1 MSGANATGRC
11 LWVDCPTGLAGN
23 MLLAA
28 LLDLGVDPAVIDAPL
43 AQLGLAGAY
52 QLSIEERRSGGLRGR
67 HLEVAVLEE
76 QPGHRH
82 WGALRQQLQASPLEP
97 RLRQRVLQVF
107 SLLAEVEGAVHGHSP
122 DQVHFHEVGAIDA
135 LVDVVGVCAGLQ
147 SLNLDQII
155 CAIPPA
161 GSGAVMTAHGQL
173 PVPVPAVLELAR
185 RCAIPLAA
193 ADGLPAGELTTPT
206 GLVLMASW
214 ADRFGAA
221 PALIPEA
228 VGIGLGSRTL
238 DRPNLLR
245 LVLGHRLD
253 VNDCSVGA
261 AERNAPQE
269 PAQQETVVLQQAQID
284 DASAEDLAFL
294 CEALRQAGALDVFSQ
309 PALMKKGRPGTL
321 ISALVRPAQ
330 RQALRQVWWR
340 HGTSLGVREQVQQR
354 WVLPRRQQEL
364 TTPLGTVRLKGADAD
379 GPRTPKPEF
388 EDLAALARQHGLP
401 LAEVRRQVWRCLE
414 TADPKQHHDGTRGC
428 DDR

>member
-1 MSGANATGRC
+1 MSGATATGRC

-67 HLEVAVLEE
+67 HLEVAVLEA

-82 WGALRQQLQASPLEP
+82 WGALRQQLQTSPLEP

-245 LVLGHRLD
+245 LVLGHGLD
-253 VNDCSVGA
+253 VNDSHIGA
-261 AERNAPQE
+261 AEEIAAKE
-269 PAQQETVVLQQAQID
+269 PAQPETVVLQQAQID

-294 CEALRQAGALDVFSQ
+294 CEALRLAGALDVFSQ

-321 ISALVRPAQ
+321 ISALVRPEQ

-354 WVLPRRQQEL
+354 WVLQRRQQEL
-364 TTPLGTVRLKGADAD
+364 STPLGTVRLKWADAD
-379 GPRTPKPEF
+379 EPRAPKPEF
-388 EDLAALARQHGLP
+388 EDLAALARQHGVP
-401 LAEVRRQVWRCLE
+401 LEEVRRQVWRSLE
-414 TADPKQHHDGTRGC
+414 TADPKEHHDGSQCC